1 MVGQQQRSRG
11 AVDAQQV
18 LASREASSMQQ
29 EAAGNRQYAAA
40 VSVAPV
46 AVAVRAAL
54 TADTVATEDLT
65 AHWVTLVRIW
75 AVSVPAAVRWEVAV
89 AMVAHP

>member
-1 MVGQQQRSRG
+1 M
-11 AVDAQQV
+11 
-18 LASREASSMQQ
+18 LASREASRRQQ

-65 AHWVTLVRIW
+65 AHWVTLVRI
-75 AVSVPAAVRWEVAV
+75 
-89 AMVAHP
+89 

>member
-1 MVGQQQRSRG
+1 M
-11 AVDAQQV
+11 
-18 LASREASSMQQ
+18 LASREASSQQ
-29 EAAGNRQYAAA
+29 QQGAGNKQYAAA

-54 TADTVATEDLT
+54 TVDTVATEDLT

-89 AMVAHP
+89 AMVAHQ

>member
-1 MVGQQQRSRG
+1 MASRG
-11 AVDAQQV
+11 ASRRQQ
-18 LASREASSMQQ
+18 Q
-29 EAAGNRQYAAA
+29 AAGNRQYAAA

-75 AVSVPAAVRWEVAV
+75 AVSVPAAARWEVAV
-89 AMVAHP
+89 AMVAQP

>member
-1 MVGQQQRSRG
+1 MVQRGTGSVGKQRS
-11 AVDAQQV
+11 QQ
-18 LASREASSMQQ
+18 ST
-29 EAAGNRQYAAA
+29 AGNKQYAAA
-40 VSVAPV
+40 LSVAPV

-75 AVSVPAAVRWEVAV
+75 AVSVPAAVRWKVAV
-89 AMVAHP
+89 AMVAHQ